1 MALLIL
7 NNSVHN
13 HDVKMKRGQR
23 PYNDLAT
30 FIIENDH
37 KMTDKAMAVATMQGC
52 DITQLTA
59 VRRIEYVKNHYIKV
73 SPKLMAELKRNRN
86 TARLQ
91 ELDETIAT
99 QVVGKK
105 VTLKNVRKLQRLFSE
120 RDGIQIA
127 LKGESVA
134 S

>member
-1 MALLIL
+1 
-7 NNSVHN
+7 
-13 HDVKMKRGQR
+13 MKQGQR

-37 KMTDKAMAVATMQGC
+37 KMTDKEMAVASMQGC
-52 DITQLTA
+52 DITQLTP

-73 SPKLMAELKRNRN
+73 SSKLMTEMKRNKN

-127 LKGESVA
+127 LKGKSVA

>member
-23 PYNDLAT
+23 PYNDIAE

-37 KMTDKAMAVATMQGC
+37 KMTDKEMAQATLGT
-52 DITQLTA
+52 DTVTPI
-59 VRRIEYVKNHYIKV
+59 RRIRYTRNHYIKA
-73 SPKLMAELKRNRN
+73 SPKLMAEMKRNRN

-120 RDGIQIA
+120 RDGIELA

>member
-30 FIIENDH
+30 FIIKNDH

-52 DITQLTA
+52 DVTKLTA
-59 VRRIEYVKNHYIKV
+59 VRRIEHVKNHYIKV
-73 SPKLMAELKRNRN
+73 SPKLMAEMKRNKN